1 MPENGPN
8 LSTGKCV
15 TKNAGPKFDDK
26 SAGAEN
32 AGPENK
38 EMKVS
43 EQFLNGTSAHYRP
56 FSAMKEM
63 KNAGL

>member
-43 EQFLNGTSAHYRP
+43 E
-56 FSAMKEM
+56 
-63 KNAGL
+63 